1 MLIDK
6 NKQPRFT
13 RIMNTTKT
21 TKILIL
27 GAGTAGTI
35 MANRLAKQRRRDW
48 DIQIID
54 EQATH
59 YYQPGFL
66 FLPFGRITESA
77 ITRQRAGFISKKVA
91 YTQKPID
98 KIVADQNKVLLTDG
112 SELPYDVLI
121 VATGAQIAPEETPG
135 LLGDLWHKQIFDFYT
150 FEGAKALRDYLK
162 DWQGGRLVVH
172 ITEMPIKCPVAP
184 LEFSF
189 LADDFFKQK
198 KLRDKVDITFVTPL
212 TGAFTKPVASA
223 KLGHLLEERNITV
236 VPEFSV
242 EHIDNAQKKLVS
254 YDGQEVPFDLLVTVP
269 TNKGSAAVQR
279 SGLGDELNF
288 IPTDHH
294 TLQSKAY
301 QNIFV
306 VGDATN
312 VPASKAG
319 STAHFETEIL
329 AENIAR
335 FVDGQELKPAF
346 DGHANC
352 FVESGNGKA
361 LLIDFGYEVE
371 PVEGTFPFAGIGPL
385 QLLKESRLNHL
396 GKKLFRLIYWYILLP
411 ARPLPFITAK
421 LQLSGK
427 KLTKK

>member
-1 MLIDK
+1 
-6 NKQPRFT
+6 
-13 RIMNTTKT
+13 
-21 TKILIL
+21 
-27 GAGTAGTI
+27 
-35 MANRLAKQRRRDW
+35 MANRLAKQHRKDW
-48 DIQIID
+48 DIQVVD
-54 EQATH
+54 AHKTH

-66 FLPFGRITESA
+66 FLPFGRIKESA
-77 ITRQRAGFISKKVA
+77 ITRDRAGFISKKVT
-91 YTQKPID
+91 YTQTQID
-98 KIVADQNKVLLTDG
+98 KVVADHNKVVLADG
-112 SELPYDVLI
+112 NELPYDVLI
-121 VATGAQIAPEETPG
+121 IATGSRIAPEETPG
-135 LLGDLWHKQIFDFYT
+135 MTGELWHKQIFDFYT
-150 FEGAKALRDYLK
+150 PEGATALRDYLK
-162 DWQGGRLVVH
+162 DWPGGKLVVH

-198 KLRDKVDITFVTPL
+198 KMRDKVDITFVTPL
-212 TGAFTKPVASA
+212 TGAFTKPIASE
-223 KLGHLLEERNITV
+223 KLGYLLSERNITV

-242 EHIDNAQKKLVS
+242 EHIDNEQKKLVS
-254 YDGQEVPFDLLVTVP
+254 YDEKEVPFDLLVTVP
-269 TNKGSAAVQR
+269 TNKGSDVIQR

-294 TLQSKAY
+294 TLQSIAH

-329 AENIAR
+329 TENIKR
-335 FVDGQELKPAF
+335 FIDGEELKPAF

-361 LLIDFGYEVE
+361 LLIDFGYDVE

-396 GKKLFRLIYWYILLP
+396 GKKVFRLIYWYILLP